1 MIKRLSVAKVRRGLF
16 PLAALGFLAVGCVEE
31 PAPFDPIAMQKWER
45 SQDTEVKM
53 PPMYP
58 LPTTQQSRYVPGE
71 TEPRPRLPGHGENV
85 PEGPSVVMSLQEIVH
100 RAVVNNYDIKVAAYD
115 TAVDQTRVMEAE
127 GHFDPTLFSG
137 YQFERVDKMIAP
149 TEATVP
155 TGNID
160 PNHISPTDFTTIV
173 STFDKEAIST
183 AQAGI
188 RQNTLSGAQ
197 LELKEQVVN
206 SWFDPQRS
214 VLPTSYDNELVLTIT
229 QPLLQNYGVEVN
241 EARITISRNNQR
253 VSLLDFRKTVED
265 TVLQI
270 EKIYWELVQARQD
283 IATLERLV
291 KASEETSDKLFHRQ
305 TNDTTSV
312 EIQQSNAATD
322 SRRAELRAAQAKLG
336 DLSDELKDLMND
348 PQYPVSSSSLIEPA
362 DPQIE
367 DELHFDLDEQIE
379 AGLENRL
386 ELGQQQMRIKSS
398 ETAIKVAKNN
408 LLPTLNLQG
417 SVTVDGLS
425 ADLGRAFEKQA
436 DFNHIGF
443 VAGFQFEFPLGN
455 RAARAIWQR
464 ALAQRD
470 QAIAS
475 YGSLTE
481 KVAKDVKEA
490 ARQVDTSWDVLRVDR
505 NARFAYENTLA
516 SLQKQSDAGSIP
528 INSETVQTRLD
539 YQERLAGAEQAEHE
553 AMYDYSFAIATLEKA
568 KGTILR
574 YNNVIMEE
582 DQLPLGPSGQWSRSG
597 LAPRS
602 GNTSGK

>member
-1 MIKRLSVAKVRRGLF
+1 MIKGLCVAKVRRGLIA
-16 PLAALGFLAVGCVEE
+16 LAALGFLAGGCVEE
-31 PAPFDPIAMQKWER
+31 PAPFDPMAMQKWER
-45 SQDTEVKM
+45 SQDTEVKL

-71 TEPRPRLPGHGENV
+71 EEPRPELPGHGENV
-85 PEGPSVVMSLQEIVH
+85 PEGPPVALSLQEIVH
-100 RAVVNNYDIKVAAYD
+100 RAIVNNYDIKVAAYD

-127 GHFDPTLFSG
+127 GHFDPTLFAG

-155 TGNID
+155 VAGTN
-160 PNHISPTDFTTIV
+160 PNSITPSDFTTIV

-183 AQAGI
+183 VQGGI
-188 RQNTLSGAQ
+188 RQNTLSGGQ
-197 LELKEQVVN
+197 VELKEQMVN

-214 VLPTSYDNELVLTIT
+214 VLPTSWDAELVLTIT

-270 EKIYWELVQARQD
+270 EKIYWELVQAQQD
-283 IATLERLV
+283 VVTARWLV
-291 KASEETSDKLFHRQ
+291 DASE
-305 TNDTTSV
+305 DTTKKLYYRQQHDVTAV
-312 EIQQSNAATD
+312 EIQQSNAATEI
-322 SRRAELRAAQAKLG
+322 RRAQLEAAEQKLG
-336 DLSDELKDLMND
+336 DLSDQLKDLMND
-348 PQYPVSSSSLIEPA
+348 PQYPVSGSAMIQPA

-367 DELHFDLDEQIE
+367 SELHFDIDEQIE

-386 ELGQQQMRIKSS
+386 ELGQQQMRIASS

-417 SVTVDGLS
+417 SITVDGLE
-425 ADLGRAFEKQA
+425 ANLDQAFEKQG

-443 VAGFQFEFPLGN
+443 VAGFDFEFPLGN

-481 KVAKDVKEA
+481 KVALDVKQA
-490 ARQVDTSWDVLRVDR
+490 ARQLDRTWAELRYYR
-505 NARFAYENTLA
+505 NARFGLEKTLA
-516 SLQKQSDAGSIP
+516 DLQRQQDAGDLP
-528 INSETVQTRLD
+528 FTSESVQLRLD
-539 YQERLAGAEQAEHE
+539 YQERLADAEQAEHQ
-553 AMYDYSFAIATLEKA
+553 AMNDYSYTIATLEKA

-574 YNNVIMEE
+574 YNNVLMEE
-582 DQLPLGPSGQWSRSG
+582 QQLPLMPIDGWSARRSR
-597 LAPRS
+597 P
-602 GNTSGK
+602 GN

>member
-1 MIKRLSVAKVRRGLF
+1 MIKGQSVARVRRGLIA
-16 PLAALGFLAVGCVEE
+16 LAGVGFLVSGCVKE
-31 PAPFDPIAMQKWER
+31 PPPFDPTAMQQWER
-45 SQDTEVKM
+45 SQDAQVKL

-71 TEPRPRLPGHGENV
+71 TEPRAMLPGHGELP
-85 PEGPSVVMSLQEIVH
+85 PEGPAVVMSLQEIVH
-100 RAVVNNYDIKVAAYD
+100 RAMVSNYDIRVAAYD

-127 GHFDPTLFSG
+127 GHFDPTLFAG
-137 YQFERVDKMIAP
+137 YQFERIDKMIAP

-155 TGNID
+155 TGKID
-160 PNHISPTDFTTIV
+160 INKISSSDFTTIV

-183 AQAGI
+183 VQGGI

-197 LELKEQVVN
+197 VELKEQIVN

-253 VSLLDFRKTVED
+253 VSLLDFRKTVEE

-270 EKIYWELVQARQD
+270 EKVYWQLVQAEED
-283 IATLERLV
+283 VATQRRLV
-291 KASEETSDKLFHRQ
+291 AASDQTAELLFHRQ
-305 TNDTTSV
+305 QNDVTAV
-312 EIQQSNAATD
+312 EVQQANAATET
-322 SRRAELRAAQAKLG
+322 RRAELQAAEQRLG
-336 DLSDELKDLMND
+336 DLSDQLKDLMND
-348 PQYPVSSSSLIEPA
+348 PEYPVSGSAMIQPVDTPIET
-362 DPQIE
+362 
-367 DELHFDLDEQIE
+367 ELHFDIDEQIE

-386 ELGQQQMRIKSS
+386 ELGQQKVRISSS
-398 ETAIKVAKNN
+398 ETALKVAKNN

-417 SVTVDGLS
+417 SITVDGLA
-425 ADLGRAFEKQA
+425 ADPGVAFDKQG

-455 RAARAIWQR
+455 RAARAIMAR
-464 ALAQRD
+464 AIAQRD

-475 YGSLTE
+475 YGSLME
-481 KVAKDVKEA
+481 KVALDVKAA
-490 ARQVDTSWDVLRVDR
+490 ARQVETNWRELRYYR
-505 NARFAYENTLA
+505 NARFGLEKTLMD
-516 SLQKQSDAGSIP
+516 LQRQQDAGDLP
-528 INSETVQTRLD
+528 FTSESVQLRLD
-539 YQERLAGAEQAEHE
+539 YQERLAQAEQAEHQ
-553 AMYDYSFAIATLEKA
+553 AMNDYSYAIATLEKA

-582 DQLPLGPSGQWSRSG
+582 EQMPLMGANGRSTG
-597 LAPRS
+597 DRNLGR
-602 GNTSGK
+602 

>member
-1 MIKRLSVAKVRRGLF
+1 MIKRLCVAKVGRGL
-16 PLAALGFLAVGCVEE
+16 LASVALGVLAGGCVEE
-31 PAPFDPIAMQKWER
+31 PEPFDPVAMQKWER
-45 SQDTEVKM
+45 ARDTEVKL

-58 LPTTQQSRYVPGE
+58 LPTTQESRYVPGE
-71 TEPRPRLPGHGENV
+71 AEPRPVLPGHGEE
-85 PEGPSVVMSLQEIVH
+85 PPQGPAVVLSLQEIVH
-100 RAVVNNYDIKVAAYD
+100 RAVVNNYDIKVAGYD

-127 GHFDPTLFSG
+127 GHFDPTLFAG

-155 TGNID
+155 VGNID

-183 AQAGI
+183 AQVGI

-197 LELKEQVVN
+197 LELKEQMVN

-214 VLPTSYDNELVLTIT
+214 VFPTSWDNELVLTIT

-270 EKIYWELVQARQD
+270 EKVYWELVQARQD
-283 IATLERLV
+283 VATLERLV
-291 KASEETSDKLFHRQ
+291 AASEETTDKLFHRQ
-305 TNDTTSV
+305 VQDTSSV
-312 EIQQSNAATD
+312 EIQQANAATE
-322 SRRAELRAAQAKLG
+322 SRKAELRSAQSKLS

-348 PQYPVSSSSLIEPA
+348 PKYPVSGSSMIEPA
-362 DPQIE
+362 DDQIE
-367 DELHFDLDEQIE
+367 TELHFNLDDQIE

-386 ELGQQQMRIKSS
+386 ELGQQQVRISSS

-417 SVTVDGLS
+417 SVTVDGLEQDIG
-425 ADLGRAFEKQA
+425 AAFAKQA

-475 YGSLTE
+475 YGSLVE
-481 KVAKDVKEA
+481 KVAKDIKEA
-490 ARQVDTSWDVLRVDR
+490 ANQVQTSWEVLAITRR
-505 NARFAYENTLA
+505 ARFDYEKTLA
-516 SLQKQSDAGSIP
+516 DLRKQYDAGSIP

-539 YQERLAGAEQAEHE
+539 YQERLAAAEQAEHQ

-574 YNNVIMEE
+574 YNNVMMEE
-582 DQLPLGPSGQWSRSG
+582 QQMPLGPSGQWSRSG
-597 LAPRS
+597 LAPR
-602 GNTSGK
+602 GP